1 MNELT
6 FESFV
11 ANLTF
16 LYQIVYDPKMRKM
29 KPLTPYAKHD
39 EEMDLSFAGDILT
52 DDQQA
57 FDFAIGNLNIGGKKL
72 EKVTSYDPENAPA
85 TENPCYGKRA
95 PHISI
100 WDTKSAQIEQNKK
113 SIEQANQKIKS
124 CFSVAPQKIT
134 SNAKQKIASNAH
146 IKSNSQDDQPI
157 WYISKYFKTNIPK
170 DKTKDVLVDN
180 INSTAKDTPKED
192 DSEEIL
198 TVFKERPEKLIQ
210 TPPRKTSAEIVNYSL
225 PLNHSETLLDDD
237 AENISDN
244 VRRNIS
250 SQKKDH
256 ILKFSPDN
264 SCINKGRRKSKED
277 SGDWLEQL
285 DSDTA
290 LQDVKVIYNT
300 LSIESKDCEKSM
312 GDESNVNCLK
322 QAPSPLPQYH
332 HSSSVAARQA
342 FKPVACNQ
350 VECDNNPST
359 LDCAVSNDRF
369 DDASLEKTRKRN
381 PFAKVLISTPK
392 AKQNNS
398 SPKEESE
405 ETQR

>member
-1 MNELT
+1 M
-6 FESFV
+6 
-11 ANLTF
+11 
-16 LYQIVYDPKMRKM
+16 
-29 KPLTPYAKHD
+29 
-39 EEMDLSFAGDILT
+39 
-52 DDQQA
+52 
-57 FDFAIGNLNIGGKKL
+57 
-72 EKVTSYDPENAPA
+72 
-85 TENPCYGKRA
+85 
-95 PHISI
+95 
-100 WDTKSAQIEQNKK
+100 
-113 SIEQANQKIKS
+113 
-124 CFSVAPQKIT
+124 
-134 SNAKQKIASNAH
+134 
-146 IKSNSQDDQPI
+146 
-157 WYISKYFKTNIPK
+157 
-170 DKTKDVLVDN
+170 VDN

-225 PLNHSETLLDDD
+225 PLNHSETLLDED

-250 SQKKDH
+250 SQKKDN

-300 LSIESKDCEKSM
+300 LSIESKDCVKSM

-398 SPKEESE
+398 SP
-405 ETQR
+405 